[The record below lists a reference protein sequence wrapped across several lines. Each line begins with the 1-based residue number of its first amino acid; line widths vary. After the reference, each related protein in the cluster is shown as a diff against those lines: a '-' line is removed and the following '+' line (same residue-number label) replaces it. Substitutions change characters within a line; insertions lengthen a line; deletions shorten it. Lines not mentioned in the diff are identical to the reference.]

1 MNDITPTENE
11 AQITFGYLVMTFIIW
26 IYNLRISFPNEEIFL
41 AFMDITACFRW
52 PRINPDL
59 VGAFGFL
66 IGSYYFA
73 ANAMV
78 FGSVAS
84 ASSWEP
90 FRRAIECLAAVYFA
104 NKSLAIKHKYQLD
117 MIRQT
122 DKPGLDVAFTKAEG
136 CAKNKGIMDSSG
148 APKPTPHFIYVD
160 DD

>member
-11 AQITFGYLVMTFIIW
+11 AQITFGYVFMAFMIW
-26 IYNLRISFPNEEIFL
+26 IYNLRISFPDEEVLL
-41 AFMDITACFRW
+41 AFMDITACFRL

-66 IGSYYFA
+66 TGAYYFA

-104 NKSLAIKHKYQLD
+104 NKSLAIKHKY
-117 MIRQT
+117 
-122 DKPGLDVAFTKAEG
+122 
-136 CAKNKGIMDSSG
+136 
-148 APKPTPHFIYVD
+148 
-160 DD
+160 

>member
-1 MNDITPTENE
+1 LRKKNPCDILLSYHISCFFAILPEKTRLIWNGTSKRSAHEVAMNDITPTENE
-11 AQITFGYLVMTFIIW
+11 AQITFGYVFMAFMIW
-26 IYNLRISFPNEEIFL
+26 IYNLRISFPDEEILL

-66 IGSYYFA
+66 IGAYYFA

-90 FRRAIECLAAVYFA
+90 FR
-104 NKSLAIKHKYQLD
+104 
-117 MIRQT
+117 
-122 DKPGLDVAFTKAEG
+122 
-136 CAKNKGIMDSSG
+136 
-148 APKPTPHFIYVD
+148 
-160 DD
+160 